1 MDEQISFF
9 RGELPEKTKQAER
22 LKKDVNTAESIIK
35 DGLVKYKKN
44 KLKARSKKQAED
56 SRAIFAELD
65 EFASIEEIH
74 DLYGYDGI
82 SEKEYY
88 RLCDL
93 WKLREKYFNSKME
106 FEDGVTK
113 LLEGAI
119 NFIETLF
126 LDEISEV
133 EDALWRKKKERE
145 EIAKQLRRERQEYDY
160 ECYMRSIRSGKE
172 ES

>member
-9 RGELPEKTKQAER
+9 RGELPEKAKQAER
-22 LKKDVNTAESIIK
+22 LKKDVNAAALIIK
-35 DGLVKYKKN
+35 DGLAKYKKN

-56 SRAIFAELD
+56 SRVMFAELD
-65 EFASIEEIH
+65 EFASMEEIH
-74 DLYGYDGI
+74 DFYGYGGI

-93 WKLREKYFNSKME
+93 WELREKYSNSKME

-113 LLEGAI
+113 LLDGVI

-126 LDEISEV
+126 FDEISEV
-133 EDALWRKKKERE
+133 EDALWREKKERE
-145 EIAKQLRRERQEYDY
+145 EIAKQLRRERQEYDF
-160 ECYMRSIRSGKE
+160 ECYMRGIRSGE
-172 ES
+172 E

>member
-9 RGELPEKTKQAER
+9 RGELPEKAKQAER
-22 LKKDVNTAESIIK
+22 LKKDVNTAALIIK
-35 DGLVKYKKN
+35 DGLAKYKKN

-56 SRAIFAELD
+56 SRAMFAELD
-65 EFASIEEIH
+65 EFASMEEIH
-74 DLYGYDGI
+74 DFYGYGGI

-93 WKLREKYFNSKME
+93 WELREKYSNSKME

-113 LLEGAI
+113 LLDGAV

-126 LDEISEV
+126 FDEISEV
-133 EDALWRKKKERE
+133 EDALWREKKERE
-145 EIAKQLRRERQEYDY
+145 EIAKQLRRERQEYDF
-160 ECYMRSIRSGKE
+160 ECYMRGIRSGE
-172 ES
+172 E